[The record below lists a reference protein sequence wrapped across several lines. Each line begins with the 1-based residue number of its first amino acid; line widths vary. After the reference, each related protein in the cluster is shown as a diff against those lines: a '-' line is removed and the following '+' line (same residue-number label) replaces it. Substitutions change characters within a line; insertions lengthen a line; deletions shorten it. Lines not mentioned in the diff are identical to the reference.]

1 MSSKF
6 FGNSRQKN
14 SPGKKGGKHK
24 MTNKN
29 NKQKSSGV
37 RKVGRGSQALIHLQ
51 FSLGCKP
58 TVLCVVWNK
67 SFEQYEFEV
76 VAKSLAKNTDKALF
90 LSLSY
95 NSGPIAQ
102 LVRVADS

>member
-1 MSSKF
+1 MAFSKLAPLKHHHDMSSKF

-37 RKVGRGSQALIHLQ
+37 RKVGRG
-51 FSLGCKP
+51 G
-58 TVLCVVWNK
+58 
-67 SFEQYEFEV
+67 
-76 VAKSLAKNTDKALF
+76 
-90 LSLSY
+90 
-95 NSGPIAQ
+95 
-102 LVRVADS
+102 